1 MIKYFDMSQNFKNLL
16 RINGIFTYV
25 ESNFSLTKYLTQD
38 NKDLQNDQ
46 VLIYIYNHGFPDY
59 SIDYN
64 NNENTIEFQLIDNY
78 LCHSEAYKLEIIKDL
93 IDENI
98 KLSRFCGKMR
108 DICLSE
114 NHINKLKEKSQID
127 KFLFVSFN
135 TNGIGKLSQR
145 GEFYD
150 KTLTKDMYDIETIVE
165 CFSNILFKNSK
176 LIMIGIST
184 GAFLTFSYS
193 TNYTRKDIKCEN
205 EYFISNNNLI
215 GIICIACVDNIPESY
230 ILDFNNEQLNEFNE
244 LGYTKINTKIPI
256 VKINHINKIK
266 DDLKLISRDYLES
279 YNIFPTYNFLLENKE
294 KVVNY
299 PILLIHGTDD
309 QSVPFQ
315 MSLNLLNLNNNF
327 SNKNNRYLRLLK
339 INNGN
344 HLLTNSKHIKKAQNE
359 ISNFVFE
366 IL

>member
-1 MIKYFDMSQNFKNLL
+1 MSQNFKNLL

-108 DICLSE
+108 DVCLSE
-114 NHINKLKEKSQID
+114 KHINKLKEKSQID

-165 CFSNILFKNSK
+165 YFSNILFKNSK

-230 ILDFNNEQLNEFNE
+230 ILDFSNEQLNEFNE

-256 VKINHINKIK
+256 VKINHINKVK
-266 DDLKLISRDYLES
+266 DDLKLISRNYLES

-344 HLLTNSKHIKKAQNE
+344 HLLSNSKHIKKAQNE